1 MELSKLQQSII
12 DAPYDKTVVIAAAA
26 SGKTQT
32 MTEKV
37 RQLLRANINPKQ
49 IAVITFTNI
58 AASELRS
65 RLGEDYKDG
74 LFVGTIHAL
83 ANYMLSSSGINTRK
97 VLDEENFDK
106 LFEMV
111 KENPRCIRHYEWVLL
126 DEAQDSDKNQFDF
139 IFNMIDPDCFF
150 VVGDMRQCIYQF
162 NGSRPELLASLARQ
176 PWVHSTSLNEN
187 YRNGYNILKFAKNI
201 IERTGLDDDSVSRKI
216 GNGIV
221 REVPYSIDI
230 IVDRILSSDK
240 YSDWAILTRTNSQL
254 EKVAAALSANS
265 IPWDTFKQ
273 GELKKLELT
282 ERMNANTVKCLT
294 IHSSKGLEF
303 QNVIVIGARYRPS
316 EELNVCYV
324 AATRAK
330 ELLIW
335 MTGQAKKRRY

>member
-1 MELSKLQQSII
+1 
-12 DAPYDKTVVIAAAA
+12 
-26 SGKTQT
+26 
-32 MTEKV
+32 
-37 RQLLRANINPKQ
+37 
-49 IAVITFTNI
+49 
-58 AASELRS
+58 
-65 RLGEDYKDG
+65 
-74 LFVGTIHAL
+74 
-83 ANYMLSSSGINTRK
+83 
-97 VLDEENFDK
+97 
-106 LFEMV
+106 
-111 KENPRCIRHYEWVLL
+111 
-126 DEAQDSDKNQFDF
+126 
-139 IFNMIDPDCFF
+139 MIDPDCFF